1 MTMNHLLFAILVRP
15 VILFVLGLNIRGR
28 DKLPDSGPCVII
40 ANHNSHLDTLVLM
53 SRFRGKS
60 FSKVRPVAAG
70 DYFMKNKFLGF
81 FSTKVMN
88 IIPIERKMT
97 QDFRGMFKP
106 VLQSLD
112 DDGIIIL
119 FPEGS
124 RGEAEQL
131 STYKSGIYYLM
142 RENPEV
148 PVVPLFIH
156 GLGKVLPKGSFVFVP
171 FFIDI
176 FVGDKFYYKDN
187 RNDFMTELNE
197 RMNTLQKEE
206 QFSEW

>member
-1 MTMNHLLFAILVRP
+1 MKNLLFAILVRP

-53 SRFRGKS
+53 SMFRGKS

-70 DYFMKNKFLGF
+70 DYFMKNKFLAF

-97 QDFRGMFKP
+97 RDFRSMFKP

-112 DDGIIIL
+112 DNGIIIL

-131 STYKSGIYYLM
+131 SKYKSGIYYLM
-142 RENPEV
+142 REKPEV

-156 GLGKVLPKGSFVFVP
+156 GLGKALPKGFICICAVF
-171 FFIDI
+171 
-176 FVGDKFYYKDN
+176 YRYLC
-187 RNDFMTELNE
+187 R
-197 RMNTLQKEE
+197 R
-206 QFSEW
+206 

>member
-1 MTMNHLLFAILVRP
+1 MRKFLFSSIVRP
-15 VILFVLGLNIRGR
+15 LVMLVLGLNTRHYER
-28 DKLPDSGPCVII
+28 LPQVGPAVIV

-53 SRFRGKS
+53 SLFRGKS
-60 FSKVRPVAAG
+60 FAKVRPVAAG
-70 DYFMKNKFLGF
+70 DYFMKNKFLAF

-97 QDFRGMFKP
+97 RDFRGMFKP
-106 VLQSLD
+106 VLEALD

-131 STYKSGIYYLM
+131 SKYKSGIYYLM
-142 RENPEV
+142 REKPEV
-148 PVVPLFIH
+148 PIVPLFIH
-156 GLGKVLPKGSFVFVP
+156 GLGKALPKGSFVFVP
-171 FFIDI
+171 FFVDI
-176 FVGDKFYYKDN
+176 FVGDKFFYTDN
-187 RNDFMTELNE
+187 RNDFMVEMNE
-197 RMNTLQKEE
+197 RMDALQKEG

>member
-1 MTMNHLLFAILVRP
+1 MKNILFALLVRP
-15 VILFVLGLNIRGR
+15 FILFILGLNIRR
-28 DKLPDSGPCVII
+28 KHKLPDKGPCVII

-53 SRFRGKS
+53 SLFRGKS
-60 FSKVRPVAAG
+60 FAKVRPVAAG
-70 DYFMKNKFLGF
+70 DYFMKNKFLAF

-97 QDFRGMFKP
+97 RDFRGMFKP
-106 VLQSLD
+106 VLEALD

-131 STYKSGIYYLM
+131 SKYKSGIYYLM
-142 RENPEV
+142 REKPEV
-148 PVVPLFIH
+148 PIVPLFIH
-156 GLGKVLPKGSFVFVP
+156 GLGKALPKGSFVFVP
-171 FFIDI
+171 FFVDI
-176 FVGDKFYYKDN
+176 FVGDKFLYTDN
-187 RNDFMTELNE
+187 RNDFMVEMNE
-197 RMNTLQKEE
+197 RMDALQKEG

>member
-1 MTMNHLLFAILVRP
+1 MKNILFALLVRP
-15 VILFVLGLNIRGR
+15 FILFILGLNIRR
-28 DKLPDSGPCVII
+28 KHKLPDKGPCVII

-53 SRFRGKS
+53 SLFRGKS
-60 FSKVRPVAAG
+60 FAKVRPVAAG
-70 DYFMKNKFLGF
+70 DYFMKNKFLAF

-97 QDFRGMFKP
+97 RDFRGMFKP
-106 VLQSLD
+106 VLEALD

-131 STYKSGIYYLM
+131 SKYKSGIYYLM
-142 RENPEV
+142 REKPEV
-148 PVVPLFIH
+148 PIVPLFIH
-156 GLGKVLPKGSFVFVP
+156 GLGKALPKGSFVFVP
-171 FFIDI
+171 FFVDI
-176 FVGDKFYYKDN
+176 FVGDKFFYTDN
-187 RNDFMTELNE
+187 RNDFMVEMNE
-197 RMNTLQKEE
+197 RMDALKKEG